1 MILHDDSLNSVD
13 IKGCELTAPIE
24 GKSNLEMNRL
34 EHIPDFNHGNQPLP
48 IIIPR
53 IGLLY
58 LRRTQPCLDAHRPQ
72 VPQGP
77 NDSILPGFLIVLK
90 HILPIS
96 QNCEVLTQTFSHSS
110 PPKPSYMQPHLNL
123 GSSAS
128 HHPSLP
134 YRLSQGTFREEEP
147 IKDTSECSTVSAV
160 QQFAIDLPAQ

>member
-1 MILHDDSLNSVD
+1 MGVEGGEKNTMILHDDSLNSVD
-13 IKGCELTAPIE
+13 IKGCELTAPIK

-48 IIIPR
+48 IIIPT

-96 QNCEVLTQTFSHSS
+96 QNCEVLTNLFAQLPSKAIVHAATLELGIIGLT
-110 PPKPSYMQPHLNL
+110 PPILAIQAIPGNL
-123 GSSAS
+123 KREGAN
-128 HHPSLP
+128 
-134 YRLSQGTFREEEP
+134 QGH
-147 IKDTSECSTVSAV
+147 I
-160 QQFAIDLPAQ
+160 